1 MINNNSDEMNM
12 VPLENISFPESF
24 FRPEVRNG
32 FYISTMM
39 KRYWAGQLQMLSDID
54 KLCREHDIKWFAEY
68 GTLIGAVRHGG
79 YIPWDDDFDI
89 CMLRDDYER
98 FFEIARKELPSVYI
112 ILTLNDVENEYN
124 NFLGRIVNSHAI
136 DCSKEHLDL
145 FSGCPYTV
153 GVDIF
158 PMDGVYN
165 DAEKEKE
172 RQERVR
178 RIITAHDAISEKDSL
193 GEYTNEIESLLID
206 VEKENNVH
214 FHRGKKLLHE
224 MEVLIDKI
232 FMECPVSE
240 ADNVA
245 LMPFYLKY
253 GNHIFPK
260 KYFQSSIDMK
270 FENTM
275 LKVSAYYDRILL
287 SNYGNYM
294 EIHKSG
300 GMHEYPI
307 YISQE
312 NLLKEK
318 MGHNPFRYTLDNN
331 ELLNSVRRYM
341 GRMLMPVQEKEK
353 MTIVFLPCRVK
364 WWNTLDGLW
373 RKYKSE
379 GHEVHV
385 LPINYY
391 DCDFI
396 GNVGEMHDERAFFPD
411 YLSVEDCE
419 KFDYAGIHPDKIVIQ
434 VPYDAWNT
442 AFTVHEF
449 FYSGNLLN
457 VTDELIYVPCYDIDD
472 PVDDDDKACRCIE
485 ILAEQPAVVNAD
497 KVLLKSEKQREL
509 YLKKLIGLTGE
520 ETRAFWEQKIE
531 VSDLVAEPESDTDT
545 FTSDEGEWNEF
556 LGKYEGRKVVVYYFS
571 ISTLMEYGEKAVDK
585 FERALETFSEYT
597 GKMTAV
603 FVPQDYLTA
612 NLDIV
617 DETVRNR
624 YIAFVDKVK
633 ETEGCIYD
641 EENRSLQ
648 FIDRW
653 NGYYGDAGVVARKCV
668 DMKIPVML
676 EDVNV

>member
-12 VPLENISFPESF
+12 VPLENISFPEAF

-39 KRYWAGQLQMLSDID
+39 KRYWAGQLQMLADID

-68 GTLIGAVRHGG
+68 GTLIGTVRHGG

-112 ILTLNDVENEYN
+112 ILTINDIENEYN

-253 GNHIFPK
+253 DDHIFPK

-275 LKVSAYYDRILL
+275 LKVSAYYDRILS

-318 MGHNPFRYTLDNN
+318 LGHNPYRYTLDTN
-331 ELLNSVRRYM
+331 ELLNSVKRYM

-353 MTIVFLPCRVK
+353 MTIVFLPCMVK
-364 WWNTLDGLW
+364 LWNTLEGLW

-391 DCDFI
+391 DCDYT
-396 GNVGEMHDERAFFPD
+396 GKVGEMHDERALFPD
-411 YLSVEDCE
+411 YLGAEDCE

-531 VSDLVAEPESDTDT
+531 VSDFAAEQESDIDT

-585 FERALETFSEYT
+585 FERALQIFSEHT
-597 GKMTAV
+597 DRMTV
-603 FVPQDYLTA
+603 LFVPQDYLTA

-617 DETVRNR
+617 DGTVRKR

-633 ETEGCIYD
+633 DTEGCIYD

-653 NGYYGDAGVVARKCV
+653 NGYYGDSGVVARKCV